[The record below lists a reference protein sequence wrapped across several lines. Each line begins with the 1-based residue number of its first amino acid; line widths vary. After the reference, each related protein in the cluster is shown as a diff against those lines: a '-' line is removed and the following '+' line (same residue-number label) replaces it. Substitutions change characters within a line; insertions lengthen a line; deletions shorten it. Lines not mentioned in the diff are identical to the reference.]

1 MPFTLLLYEL
11 YRQTAETF
19 VNVSCWLFV
28 GLSDS
33 GFVSVYSPIITNNF
47 GSLLYFKFLISN
59 LQQISAAQLKDV
71 NRPI

>member
-1 MPFTLLLYEL
+1 MSFTLLLYEL

-33 GFVSVYSPIITNNF
+33 GFVSVCSLIITNNF
-47 GSLLYFKFLISN
+47 GTPLE
-59 LQQISAAQLKDV
+59 ISAANFKEV
-71 NRPI
+71 NKNSKTAD